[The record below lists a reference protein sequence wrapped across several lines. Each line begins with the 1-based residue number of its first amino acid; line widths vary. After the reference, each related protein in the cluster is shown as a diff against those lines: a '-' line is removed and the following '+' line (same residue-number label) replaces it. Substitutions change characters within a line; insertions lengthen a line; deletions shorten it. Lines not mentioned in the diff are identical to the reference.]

1 MPQISITRTL
11 AALVFFTTALSA
23 CSTPETKTAE
33 AATSPAEVSSDEPHT
48 VAVSAIAAGRYIT
61 EIGGCNDCHTSGYME
76 AGGNMPDS
84 LRLMGDA
91 MGIRGP
97 WGTSYPANLRLTVQR
112 MSADEFVTMVRARN
126 GLPPMPWPS
135 LHKMNEQDLRA
146 IYAYIKS
153 LGGRG
158 QPAPA
163 AVPPNVEP
171 KTPYVLF
178 EPTFPKG
185 MKPVAP

>member
-1 MPQISITRTL
+1 
-11 AALVFFTTALSA
+11 
-23 CSTPETKTAE
+23 
-33 AATSPAEVSSDEPHT
+33 
-48 VAVSAIAAGRYIT
+48 VSAIAAGRYIT